1 MAEELTYL
9 DSESLKGALESLLLV
24 ATDAITTADF
34 AKVTNAAPAEVT
46 EALKELAE
54 EYTRCNRG
62 FQLREVAGG
71 WRLFTHPAHHQL
83 VSDFVL
89 SWDTRRLSQ
98 AALETLAVIAYHQPV
113 TREGVHAIRGVNS
126 DGVISSLRE
135 KNLVREVGKEADR
148 GQAILYGT
156 TALFLER
163 FGLKSLR
170 ELPPLE
176 DFAPDEE
183 SKQFIGER
191 LSGRSFTSTLEEAAE
206 DIDDERSLLGDNYD
220 TQEEA

>member
-1 MAEELTYL
+1 M
-9 DSESLKGALESLLLV
+9 
-24 ATDAITTADF
+24 
-34 AKVTNAAPAEVT
+34 
-46 EALKELAE
+46 
-54 EYTRCNRG
+54 
-62 FQLREVAGG
+62 
-71 WRLFTHPAHHQL
+71 
-83 VSDFVL
+83 
-89 SWDTRRLSQ
+89 
-98 AALETLAVIAYHQPV
+98 
-113 TREGVHAIRGVNS
+113 
-126 DGVISSLRE
+126 
-135 KNLVREVGKEADR
+135 REVGKEADR

-183 SKQFIGER
+183 SKQFIRER

-220 TQEEA
+220 TQEDA